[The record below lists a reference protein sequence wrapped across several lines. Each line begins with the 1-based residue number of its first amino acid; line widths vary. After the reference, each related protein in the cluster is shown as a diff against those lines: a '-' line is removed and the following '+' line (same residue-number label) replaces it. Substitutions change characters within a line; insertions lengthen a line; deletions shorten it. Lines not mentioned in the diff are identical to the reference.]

1 MTNMKFKKQERVTRA
16 EAAARLTEIAQA
28 LRNSSKFE
36 LERGEEKLELE
47 LDIPEEIL
55 LEFEVEFEDGET
67 ELEVEIKWASANS
80 TAEST
85 GPGAESRG
93 H

>member
-1 MTNMKFKKQERVTRA
+1 MTNMKFKKKERVTRA
-16 EAAARLTEIAQA
+16 EAAARLTEIAKA
-28 LRNSSKFE
+28 IRNSAKFE
-36 LERGEEKLELE
+36 LERDQEKLELE
-47 LDIPEEIL
+47 LDVPEEIL

-80 TAEST
+80 PAEST
-85 GPGAESRG
+85 GSAAESRG